1 MFDTA
6 SLLIVGETDES
17 AANYSRLATQLGE
30 DINSGV
36 FGSNDRLKVRDL
48 AKRYGVSPSPVR
60 EALQILQGQGLI
72 EIDANKGARVRRLDA
87 SGINQVCEINQALES
102 FAARVL
108 ALSASQHQLQVL
120 EEIDRRHRESFA
132 AGDWAAFGD
141 ANRDFHFTI
150 YKFIRN
156 PFVTRSAVLHN
167 MILGTRRLEVGYSPA
182 RLAALCD
189 EHTAI
194 LEAIKDRDPDR
205 AGRLAFEHAKSC
217 TDDLVD
223 RIAQAE
229 EKRPARKTSTKTRR

>member
-6 SLLIVGETDES
+6 TLQLLGEADDS
-17 AANYSRLATQLGE
+17 GANYSRLATQLGE

-36 FGSNDRLKVRDL
+36 FASNDRLKVRDL

-87 SGINQVCEINQALES
+87 AGINHVCEINQALES

-108 ALSASQHQLQVL
+108 ALSASPHQLHVL
-120 EEIDRRHRESFA
+120 AEIDKRHQDSFA
-132 AGDWAAFGD
+132 AGDENAFGD

-167 MILGTRRLEVGYSPA
+167 MILGTRRREVGYSPE

-194 LEAIKDRDPDR
+194 LEAITDRDPDK
-205 AGRLAFEHAKSC
+205 AGRLAYEHAKSC

-223 RIAQAE
+223 RIEQAE
-229 EKRPARKTSTKTRR
+229 ERRQTKNPKTRR

>member
-6 SLLIVGETDES
+6 SLDLIADGDEKS
-17 AANYSRLATQLGE
+17 AGYSRLASQLGE
-30 DINSGV
+30 DINSGL
-36 FGSNDRLKVRDL
+36 FASNDRLKVRDL

-87 SGINQVCEINQALES
+87 AGINHVCEINQALES

-108 ALSASQHQLQVL
+108 AMSASQHQLQVL
-120 EEIDRRHRESFA
+120 EEIDRRHRESCA
-132 AGDWAAFGD
+132 AADWETFGD

-150 YKFIRN
+150 YKFVRN
-156 PFVTRSAVLHN
+156 PFVTRTAVLHN
-167 MILGTRRLEVGYSPA
+167 MILGTRRREVGYSPS

-205 AGRLAFEHAKSC
+205 AGRLAYEHAKSC

-223 RIAQAE
+223 RIEQAE
-229 EKRPARKTSTKTRR
+229 EERQPRNTKTRR

>member
-1 MFDTA
+1 LFDTA
-6 SLLIVGETDES
+6 TLQLLGEVDDS
-17 AANYSRLATQLGE
+17 GASYSRLATQLGE

-87 SGINQVCEINQALES
+87 AGINHVCEINQALES

-108 ALSASQHQLQVL
+108 AMSASQHQLQVL
-120 EEIDRRHRESFA
+120 EEIDKRHRESCA
-132 AGDWAAFGD
+132 AEDWEAFGD
-141 ANRDFHFTI
+141 ANRDFHFTV

-167 MILGTRRLEVGYSPA
+167 MILGTRRHEVGYSPA

-189 EHTAI
+189 EHTSI

-205 AGRLAFEHAKSC
+205 AGRLAYEHAKSC

-223 RIAQAE
+223 RILQAE
-229 EKRPARKTSTKTRR
+229 EKRPVKNTKTRR

>member
-1 MFDTA
+1 MFDTTTLQ
-6 SLLIVGETDES
+6 LLGEVDES
-17 AANYSRLATQLGE
+17 GASYSRLATQLGE

-36 FGSNDRLKVRDL
+36 FASNDRLKVRDL

-87 SGINQVCEINQALES
+87 DGINQVCEINQALES

-108 ALSASQHQLQVL
+108 AMRASQHQLQVL

-132 AGDWAAFGD
+132 AADWEAFGE

-156 PFVTRSAVLHN
+156 PFVTRTAVLHN

-189 EHTAI
+189 EHSAI
-194 LEAIKDRDPDR
+194 LEAIKDRDPDK

-223 RIAQAE
+223 RIVQAE
-229 EKRPARKTSTKTRR
+229 EKRPAKNMKTRR

>member
-1 MFDTA
+1 MFDT
-6 SLLIVGETDES
+6 STLQLLGEIDEGG
-17 AANYSRLATQLGE
+17 ANYSRLATQLGE

-36 FGSNDRLKVRDL
+36 FSGNDRLKVRDL
-48 AKRYGVSPSPVR
+48 AEKYGVSPSPIR

-87 SGINQVCEINQALES
+87 AGINQVCEINQALES

-108 ALSASQHQLQVL
+108 ALSASPHQLNVL
-120 EEIDRRHRESFA
+120 DEIDRRHRESLEA
-132 AGDWAAFGD
+132 KDWAAFGD
-141 ANRDFHFTI
+141 ANRDFHFSI

-167 MILGTRRLEVGYSPA
+167 MILGTRRHEVGYSSE

-194 LEAIKDRDPDR
+194 LEAIRKRDPDT
-205 AGRLAFEHAKSC
+205 AGRLAYEHAKSC

-223 RIAQAE
+223 RIAQVE
-229 EKRPARKTSTKTRR
+229 EKRPVNNTKTRR

>member
-6 SLLIVGETDES
+6 TLQLLGDADES
-17 AANYSRLATQLGE
+17 GANYSRLATQLGE

-36 FGSNDRLKVRDL
+36 FASNDRLKVRDL

-87 SGINQVCEINQALES
+87 AGINDVCEINQALEL

-108 ALSASQHQLQVL
+108 ALSASPHQLHVL
-120 EEIDRRHRESFA
+120 DEIDKRHRDSCA
-132 AGDWAAFGD
+132 AQDWAAFGD

-167 MILGTRRLEVGYSPA
+167 MMLGTRRHEVGYSPE

-189 EHTAI
+189 EHTSI
-194 LEAIKDRDPDR
+194 LEAIRKRDPDT
-205 AGRLAFEHAKSC
+205 AGRLAYEHAKSC

-223 RIAQAE
+223 RIVQAE
-229 EKRPARKTSTKTRR
+229 EKRPAKKARPRT